1 MINCVYCK
9 NTFSSKSA
17 LNKHQKTATYCI
29 KRQNIFECQ
38 YCNNIFNIKVELN
51 NHLLTC
57 VEKRIHDIVSD
68 KDKIIADKDLIIKEI
83 QDKHEIKIYEI
94 EEKYEAKITEL
105 QDKIFDI
112 LKTNATKPTIINQNN
127 NQRINTINNTINNLI
142 PITDDHLVEQ
152 SQYLTLDH
160 IKDGANGYVKFAL
173 DYPLKDR
180 MVCVD
185 YSRRKIKYKD
195 SEGNLVDD
203 PDMAKLS
210 QKFFKTIDTSN
221 TEIINSYLRDL
232 QQKLLTLNTTTSN
245 DMDEA
250 ESKDFEMQS
259 NAIINDLCK
268 LTKYRKE
275 VKEASVGKKPDIYFE
290 FVKDICGKT
299 TQ

>member
-1 MINCVYCK
+1 MECKYCTRK
-9 NTFSSKSA
+9 FSNQSGLSRHQNTA
-17 LNKHQKTATYCI
+17 IYCI
-29 KRQNIFECQ
+29 KIQKSNKVVNCEYCKTEFIQNDL
-38 YCNNIFNIKVELN
+38 KDDLKT
-51 NHLLTC
+51 HLYTC
-57 VEKRIHDIVSD
+57 VEKRIHDIISD
-68 KDKIIADKDLIIKEI
+68 KDKIIADILSDKDKTIKELT
-83 QDKHEIKIYEI
+83 
-94 EEKYEAKITEL
+94 EKYEEL
-105 QDKIFDI
+105 QDKLLDI

-195 SEGNLVDD
+195 SEGNLIDD
-203 PDMAKLS
+203 PEMTKVS